1 MNSYEVAISA
11 AESRS
16 SRNVERDSLGGNIDR
31 ITVVELVLPL
41 LLPLLSLSL
50 FWRDGE
56 LTIIITSSGQ
66 ETQGRTEEK
75 DEWTESGCSVRSPPN
90 IYSAKPPIGATGS
103 HRPPRSQ
110 PIAVLDPEKQVDWT
124 VHATQEL
131 CQKRNGSTIRNIR
144 HRVMSMYRRLFAV
157 IFLVNLAVAA
167 SFAATGVA
175 SLDRIASAC
184 LGNLT
189 AAVVIR
195 QEHFINLL
203 FRSFS
208 SVPKSWPLSIRRYC
222 AKIYSLGGVHSGC
235 ALFAVVWLVWLT
247 GGLTYSYVAEHAVS
261 PASRFPKI
269 DLTIAR

>member
-1 MNSYEVAISA
+1 MNCYEVAISA
-11 AESRS
+11 AESGS
-16 SRNVERDSLGGNIDR
+16 SRNVERDSLEGNIDR
-31 ITVVELVLPL
+31 IAVVELVLSL
-41 LLPLLSLSL
+41 FLPLLSLSL
-50 FWRDGE
+50 FRRDGE
-56 LTIIITSSGQ
+56 LTIITTSSGQ
-66 ETQGRTEEK
+66 ETQWRTEK
-75 DEWTESGCSVRSPPN
+75 NNEWTESGCSVQSPPN
-90 IYSAKPPIGATGS
+90 IYSAKPPIGVTSS
-103 HRPPRSQ
+103 HRPPRPQ
-110 PIAVLDPEKQVDWT
+110 PTAVLDLEKQADWT
-124 VHATQEL
+124 VYATQEL
-131 CQKRNGSTIRNIR
+131 CQKRNGSIMRNIR

-157 IFLVNLAVAA
+157 IFLVNLAVAV
-167 SFAATGVA
+167 SFAATEVV

-247 GGLTYSYVAEHAVS
+247 GGLTYSYVTEHAVS
-261 PASRFPKI
+261 PASKI
-269 DLTIAR
+269 P